1 MRFLTSGESHGKAL
15 SVIIEGLPAGMVV
28 DEDFINYRLALRQM
42 GYGRGGRMKIETDKA
57 ILTSGIVYGK
67 TIGAPLGFM
76 IENKDSARWEK
87 AFKGLGDGEVIIEGD
102 HTLTKLQ
109 AKGLYPRPGHA
120 DLAGVMKY
128 GFFDTRPVIERASA
142 RETAARVLVGAVA
155 QLLLK
160 EFGIETYSRV
170 VSVGTVEDK
179 NKYKEWDRESLDKSP
194 LRLLCDPTPFI
205 AEIDNAKQNGDSL
218 GGVVEIKVT
227 GLMPGIGSY
236 VQWDRRIDGK
246 LAQAV
251 LSVPAIKGVEFG
263 GGFSVSALKGSEV
276 HDEIGYSEDSG
287 YFRYSNQAGGV
298 EGGIT
303 NGEDVIIRAAM
314 KPIPTLYKPLKTV
327 ELKTHNRAEASI
339 ERSDT
344 CAVSAAAIVVEAMV
358 AWVLAENLLEKFG
371 SDNLEDIKANVAL
384 YLTRLKEL

>member
-179 NKYKEWDRESLDKSP
+179 NKYKEWDRESLDESP
-194 LRLLCDPTPFI
+194 LRLLCDSTPFI

-303 NGEDVIIRAAM
+303 NGEDIIIRAAM